1 MIFKSRILIKVI
13 FTKFFVKFPNLISDE
28 KHVKLLFWCI
38 FGYVPDL
45 KHPKTFNE
53 HICAEKYK
61 DEKLEYWK
69 YTDKYEARSYVKE
82 IIGEEYLNEV
92 LGIYDA
98 FDEIDF
104 SKLPDKF
111 AMKGTHGSRYN
122 ILVTD
127 KNKLNV
133 EHARKRFN
141 QWLKENFYYKDR
153 EKNYKLIKPRIMVDR
168 FLQPKNGEIEEFKLF
183 CINGKV
189 RMITYNQGEGKNRK
203 SDVYDENWNLLDVQL
218 GYKCFPAEHL
228 PENKALLVEL
238 AEKLA
243 KPFKF
248 VRVDLYNIDGKIYFS
263 ELTFHP
269 GGGLVPFNPKEF
281 DAKLG
286 AYWEN

>member
-1 MIFKSRILIKVI
+1 MFFKLRILLKVI
-13 FTKFFVKFPNLISDE
+13 AMQFFERFPNLISDE
-28 KHVKLLFWCI
+28 NHVKLLFWCM
-38 FGYVPDL
+38 FGYIPDL
-45 KHPKTFNE
+45 EHPKTFNE
-53 HICAEKYK
+53 HICADKFK
-61 DEKLEYWK
+61 DEKLDYWR
-69 YTDKYEARSYVKE
+69 YTDKYEARSYVRE
-82 IIGEEYLNEV
+82 VIGDEYLNEV
-92 LGIYDA
+92 LGIYDS
-98 FDEIDF
+98 FDQIDF
-104 SKLPDKF
+104 DALPERF

-127 KNKLNV
+127 KSKLDK
-133 EHARKRFN
+133 AAAKKSFDK
-141 QWLKENFYYKDR
+141 WLKENFYYKDR

-168 FLQPKNGEIEEFKLF
+168 FLQPRSGEIEEFKLF

-228 PENKALLVEL
+228 PDNKELLVEL

-243 KPFKF
+243 RPFKF

-281 DAKLG
+281 DRELG
-286 AYWEN
+286 RWMD